1 MYTFAITCKY
11 SFILVGAPCIFAIC
25 VTLADYVMTSLN
37 ITQPIQ
43 QDDTRKVLYTLTV
56 YLRLCLRYVC
66 NTALLITCCR
76 SDWVDF
82 GEVIIRMKL
91 VFIGEESLNV
101 FLF

>member
-1 MYTFAITCKY
+1 MFKTTKRKSVFVE
-11 SFILVGAPCIFAIC
+11 ILK
-25 VTLADYVMTSLN
+25 TLAA
-37 ITQPIQ
+37 
-43 QDDTRKVLYTLTV
+43 TV
-56 YLRLCLRYVC
+56 GTIRTEPHSALSLRYVC